1 MPSLFP
7 GMDPYLESAVY
18 WRDLHTCLITH
29 IRAALQP
36 LLRPHYNARIEER
49 LYVTS
54 SRCSI
59 YADVSVHRLQTREA
73 PAAYATAEAR
83 PAEPT
88 DQPIARPW
96 IVSLDDEP
104 PTQTYIEIIRVDSR
118 EVVTVIEVLSPANK
132 ALGDGA
138 EEYARKRREL
148 LGSQVNLVE
157 IDLLSQGVRPFP
169 QPAECDA
176 GRCRY
181 MIGVSRATDR
191 SRYELYPIALTE
203 ALQRFGVP
211 LRPPDPDAPLD
222 LQAVFSRCYDEGVY
236 GDLVDYTQPP
246 NVVLTEHERY
256 FINQRLPTLQSE

>member
-73 PAAYATAEAR
+73 PAAYATAEAP

-138 EEYARKRREL
+138 EEYAPSVENCWAARSTWWRLICCRRAS
-148 LGSQVNLVE
+148 G
-157 IDLLSQGVRPFP
+157 
-169 QPAECDA
+169 
-176 GRCRY
+176 
-181 MIGVSRATDR
+181 R
-191 SRYELYPIALTE
+191 SRS
-203 ALQRFGVP
+203 
-211 LRPPDPDAPLD
+211 LRNATPG
-222 LQAVFSRCYDEGVY
+222 AVA
-236 GDLVDYTQPP
+236 T
-246 NVVLTEHERY
+246 
-256 FINQRLPTLQSE
+256 